1 MNKNAVIL
9 ICDENYLP
17 PTCFFADQISNQSLR
32 KNFDIIIASAETCD
46 LPETLKSKGVSFKL
60 LQNVEKLQDL
70 KTHPNRL
77 PITCYYD
84 LLVPDLLGDR
94 YERVLYL
101 DSDMYLEGGDLAEI
115 FDVDMQECS
124 VAAVRDVQQ
133 WNRPLKHVYE
143 FDAAGLSAA
152 PYFNSG
158 LLLFDTQKYIQ
169 DDVLNKCLEFG
180 LSNPDALLHH
190 DQSLLNII
198 LHKNWC
204 ELSPLWNWQYTIMK
218 PFFTITQPIRISHFL
233 GDKPWSD
240 PKGACPPRYWNSMK
254 PYILKE
260 FPNWSGYTK
269 SPQHQQNTPK
279 KFIRRSLDHLMVLA
293 NTKRNLSRFC
303 SDKESFIAR

>member
-1 MNKNAVIL
+1 MK
-9 ICDENYLP
+9 D
-17 PTCFFADQISNQSLR
+17 
-32 KNFDIIIASAETCD
+32 
-46 LPETLKSKGVSFKL
+46 
-60 LQNVEKLQDL
+60 
-70 KTHPNRL
+70 
-77 PITCYYD
+77 
-84 LLVPDLLGDR
+84 
-94 YERVLYL
+94 
-101 DSDMYLEGGDLAEI
+101 
-115 FDVDMQECS
+115 CS

-143 FDAAGLSAA
+143 FEAAGLSAA

-158 LLLFDTQKYIQ
+158 LLLFNTKKYIE

-180 LSNPDALLHH
+180 LSNPNALLHH

-204 ELSPLWNWQYTIMK
+204 ELNPLWNWQYTIMK

-254 PYILKE
+254 PYISKE
-260 FPNWSGYTK
+260 FPNWSGYKK
-269 SPQHQQNTPK
+269 SPQHQQNRPK

-293 NTKRNLSRFC
+293 NTKRNLSRFS
-303 SDKESFIAR
+303 SDKDSFLTS

>member
-9 ICDENYLP
+9 ICDEHYLP
-17 PTCFFADQISNQSLR
+17 PTCFFADQISNHNL
-32 KNFDIIIASAETCD
+32 KKDFDIIIASAETIN
-46 LPETLKSKGVSFKL
+46 LPETLLSKGVKFRL
-60 LQNVEKLQDL
+60 LQNVQRLQDL

-84 LLVPDLLGDR
+84 LLVPDLLADR
-94 YERVLYL
+94 YKRVLYL
-101 DSDMYLEGGDLAEI
+101 DSDMYLESGDLSEI
-115 FDVDMQECS
+115 FDVDMKGCS

-143 FDAAGLSAA
+143 FEAAQLSPA

-158 LLLFDTQKYIQ
+158 LLLFDVQKYIH
-169 DDVLNKCLEFG
+169 DDVLNQCLNYG

-190 DQSLLNII
+190 DQSLLNIV

-204 ELSPLWNWQYTIMK
+204 EISPLWNWQYTIMK

-240 PKGACPPRYWNSMK
+240 PKGACPPRYWASME

-260 FPNWSGYTK
+260 FPNWTGFRK
-269 SPQHQQNTPK
+269 SPPHQQNNPK
-279 KFIRRSLDHLMVLA
+279 KFVRRCLDHLMVLA
-293 NTKRNLSRFC
+293 NAKRNLSRF
-303 SDKESFIAR
+303 SSVKQSFSAN

>member
-1 MNKNAVIL
+1 MNKNAVVL
-9 ICDENYLP
+9 VCDEHYLP
-17 PTCFFADQISNQSLR
+17 PTCFFADQILNQNPHR
-32 KNFDIIIASAETCD
+32 NFDLIIASADSLTLPND
-46 LPETLKSKGVSFKL
+46 LSLKGAKFSLIENANKL
-60 LQNVEKLQDL
+60 HEL

-77 PITCYYD
+77 PISTYYR
-84 LLVPDLLGDR
+84 LLMPDLLGAE
-94 YERVLYL
+94 YQRVLYL
-101 DSDMYLEGGDLAEI
+101 DSDMFIEGGNLSEI
-115 FDVDMQECS
+115 FEIDMLGCS

-143 FDAAGLSAA
+143 FKAANLEAA
-152 PYFNSG
+152 PYFNGG
-158 LLLFDTQKYIQ
+158 LEMFDTRKFKEKDIL
-169 DDVLNKCLEFG
+169 DKCLDFG

-190 DQSLLNII
+190 DQSLLNIV
-198 LHKNWC
+198 LHRDWC
-204 ELSPLWNWQYTIMK
+204 ELNPLWNWQYTIMK

-293 NTKRNLSRFC
+293 NTKRNLSRFS
-303 SDKESFIAR
+303 SDKDSFLTS